1 MIWHL
6 RKIKV
11 NIVTSSDTNTTDN
24 SMGLNSFNQYLKQVK
39 TFSQMYP
46 SVASIALYFYS

>member
-1 MIWHL
+1 MIRHL

-24 SMGLNSFNQYLKQVK
+24 SMGNYSFNQYLKQVK
-39 TFSQMYP
+39 TISQIYA
-46 SVASIALYFYS
+46 SVTSIAYDFYS